1 MFTVKHSVMY
11 GHEKASVVHQRPN
24 QRYSIGEMCLP
35 NAQKPRFHAGLREC
49 RYEHSD
55 QKSQKIGR

>member
-1 MFTVKHSVMY
+1 MILENLETTAILVKCVC
-11 GHEKASVVHQRPN
+11 PT
-24 QRYSIGEMCLP
+24 
-35 NAQKPRFHAGLREC
+35 AQKPRFHAGLREC